1 MTRIFVIDDLV
12 ALKNHNQD
20 SNLIHAFL
28 HTPIFHFHH
37 DLYGQLTSEAFDS
50 DKDGMTQCY
59 FCRVGGDVR
68 DGRETWDNPLYSA
81 YQNHCPVS
89 SGLWDKQRG
98 RWVLGV
104 EIYVVLHDHKFYWC
118 QQRPDFSTFLNFPCE
133 KARSDALYALKGFVH
148 AKNPIAPF
156 TATIFLTDLAAPPT
170 PSKYTRYQKPRSYQ
184 DGVSLLQKWKFM
196 DDCPWK
202 CYSTFAELQNG
213 KVNHAALTQQ
223 LLKLSGDKSYQSR
236 ILDSVR
242 DLSSCISGL
251 KDRNQ
256 DGAAT
261 LKAT

>member
-1 MTRIFVIDDLV
+1 M

-37 DLYGQLTSEAFDS
+37 DQYGQLTSEAFDS
-50 DKDGMTQCY
+50 DKDGTTQCY
-59 FCRVGGDVR
+59 FCRIGDDVR

-133 KARSDALYALKGFVH
+133 KARSDDLVCTEGIRACKES
-148 AKNPIAPF
+148 NC
-156 TATIFLTDLAAPPT
+156 TIHRDRLFDR
-170 PSKYTRYQKPRSYQ
+170 PSSSSHSLQIHSLSKTSIIPRWS
-184 DGVSLLQKWKFM
+184 VIV
-196 DDCPWK
+196 
-202 CYSTFAELQNG
+202 AEMEIHG
-213 KVNHAALTQQ
+213 
-223 LLKLSGDKSYQSR
+223 
-236 ILDSVR
+236 
-242 DLSSCISGL
+242 
-251 KDRNQ
+251 
-256 DGAAT
+256 
-261 LKAT
+261 